1 MKALTLTIAAN
12 MTSNY
17 DETLGNIT
25 SIHKIYRNGREYA
38 IRSRE
43 SIKNAI
49 CVQSGLYDDLI
60 TYKNNKKEKFATQ
73 KEVTNEINAAT
84 CRALEGGYMSTKD
97 VTYIRNSSFY
107 ITDAISCEI
116 FVNDSRFHNNLYL
129 ATNYAN
135 SNGLNVQNDADK
147 VGLMPYQY
155 EYDKSLKLYSITIDL
170 ESIGVDKNFNA
181 EADNAEKCARVLAIV
196 NAVENLSLVVK
207 GSLDNA
213 EPVFVVGGLSNV
225 KTHVFENAVAVSNK
239 KLSIEPIKQKLNDNF
254 SCGIMRNG
262 QFTNEDDIVRELN
275 AVSTAEFFAKIR
287 EQVEAY
293 FAG

>member
-17 DETLGNIT
+17 DETLGNIA
-25 SIHKIYRNGREYA
+25 SVHKIYRNGREYA

-49 CVQSGLYDDLI
+49 CVQSGLYDDLQ
-60 TYKNNKKEKFATQ
+60 TSLDGAMQ
-73 KEVTNEINAAT
+73 KLVTDEINAAT
-84 CRALEGGYMSTKD
+84 CRALEGGYMSTKN

-135 SNGLNVQNDADK
+135 ANGLNVQNDANK

-155 EYDKSLKLYSITIDL
+155 EYDNSLKLYSITIDL

-181 EADNAEKCARVLAIV
+181 EADNTEKCARVLAIV

-254 SCGIMRNG
+254 SCGIMKNG

>member
-17 DETLGNIT
+17 DETLGNIA
-25 SIHKIYRNGREYA
+25 SVHKIYRNGREYA

-135 SNGLNVQNDADK
+135 ANGLNVQNDADK
-147 VGLMPYQY
+147 IGLMPYQY

-170 ESIGVDKNFNA
+170 ESVGVDKNFNA

-213 EPVFVVGGLSNV
+213 EPIFVVGGLSNV

-275 AVSTAEFFAKIR
+275 AVNTAEFFAKIR